1 MISLRPARIPGRWVE
16 GYALDLHTEGSRH
29 VGTDDQGHPL
39 FETRRTPAGE
49 LLYRFKYRR
58 DRAAVRELVVAAAD
72 FLRAWHPPVDM
83 LVPVPGSRDRTPQP
97 VTTLAVALAR
107 ETGLRFCRD
116 CVRRTKH
123 HVELKN
129 VHDYDARMEILSNAH
144 EVDRSRVQGRA
155 VLLFDDLYR
164 SGATMNSIT
173 AALYDA
179 GAAAAVYGLTLTRTR
194 SRR

>member
-1 MISLRPARIPGRWVE
+1 
-16 GYALDLHTEGSRH
+16 
-29 VGTDDQGHPL
+29 L

-49 LLYRFKYRR
+49 VLYRFKYRG
-58 DRAAVRELVVAAAD
+58 DPSVVHDLVVAAAD
-72 FLRAWHPPVDM
+72 FLREWHPPVDL
-83 LVPVPGSRDRTPQP
+83 LVPVPASRDRARQP
-97 VTTLAVALAR
+97 VATLAVAIGR
-107 ETGLRFCRD
+107 EIGLRICRD
-116 CVRRTKH
+116 CVRRTRT

-129 VHDYDARMEILSNAH
+129 VHDYDARLKALVDAH
-144 EVDRSRVQGRA
+144 EVDRSRVRGRT

>member
-16 GYALDLHTEGSRH
+16 GYALDFHTESSRH

-49 LLYRFKYRR
+49 FLYRFKYRR
-58 DRAAVRELVVAAAD
+58 DRAVVRELVVAAAD

-83 LVPVPGSRDRTPQP
+83 LVPVPASRDRTPQP

-107 ETGLRFCRD
+107 ETGLQ
-116 CVRRTKH
+116 
-123 HVELKN
+123 N
-129 VHDYDARMEILSNAH
+129 VHDDDARMEILANAH

-179 GAAAAVYGLTLTRTR
+179 GGATAVYGLTLTRTR